1 MEPFFGICTVDAYM
15 AYKYESEQAFSDPK
29 DVDSFIAF
37 IGKLGHQLIF
47 NEYLEDGRTVC
58 RHSNEEEV
66 IEEAT
71 IILFL
76 DVHVCICIIFSLHFR
91 PMTVTLLTTNYVQ
104 LMYQMKTE
112 STPYVQ

>member
-1 MEPFFGICTVDAYM
+1 MFGTIFWDLHC
-15 AYKYESEQAFSDPK
+15 
-29 DVDSFIAF
+29 VDSFIAF

>member
-15 AYKYESEQAFSDPK
+15 AYKYEFEQAFSDPK

-37 IGKLGHQLIF
+37 IGKLGHQLIL
-47 NEYLEDGRTVC
+47 NEFLEDGRTVC
-58 RHSNEEEV
+58 RHSNEGEV

-76 DVHVCICIIFSLHFR
+76 DVHVCKCIIFLCI
-91 PMTVTLLTTNYVQ
+91 LGL
-104 LMYQMKTE
+104 
-112 STPYVQ
+112 

>member
-37 IGKLGHQLIF
+37 IGKLGHQLIL

-58 RHSNEEEV
+58 RHSNEEESNYNS
-66 IEEAT
+66 ISRCT
-71 IILFL
+71 CMYLYYF
-76 DVHVCICIIFSLHFR
+76 FSAF
-91 PMTVTLLTTNYVQ
+91 
-104 LMYQMKTE
+104 
-112 STPYVQ
+112 